1 MLPAPPMNEALFAS
15 IYVDVAAPAED
26 TAGAIAVLVGG
37 SAIGRDGACT
47 WARVAVDDDYGQF
60 EIRQRDPDDL
70 PGWPTVLKVMPDE
83 AAPAELVIAQVRDL
97 MRGLIARGWRV
108 LAQCDYADQ
117 LPGAGEVVSALV
129 DETSSS

>member
-1 MLPAPPMNEALFAS
+1 MNEALFAS

-26 TAGAIAVLVGG
+26 TAGAIAVLIGG
-37 SAIGRDGACT
+37 SAIGRHVACA
-47 WARVAVDDDYGQF
+47 WARIAVDDYGQF

-70 PGWPTVLKVMPDE
+70 LGWPTLLEVMPGE
-83 AAPAELVIAQVRDL
+83 AAPAELVIARVRDL
-97 MRGLIARGWRV
+97 VRGLIARGWRV